1 MKDRIIDLSLERRRS
16 TLLAMI
22 GIVIFGIVARV
33 SIPVESE
40 PRIEIPFY
48 VITVVHEGISPEDA
62 RRLLILPLEIELKA
76 VEGVREITGTG
87 AENMAMVGVEF
98 TTGIDLDVALS
109 DVREA
114 VNRAKPEF
122 PSTTEEPIVEETAT
136 TDYPVLQINLVGRNT
151 PEETLYASARR
162 LRDRIETVGQVQLAA
177 LQGHREEFMEILIRP
192 EQLATYRMSVE
203 ELYGALT
210 RNNRLIAAGAM
221 DSAQGSVSVKVP
233 SVIESTD
240 DLLDIPVRI
249 EGDTV
254 VTLNDVASVRRTFKD
269 RASYSHANGERSI
282 SVFVY
287 RRSGANSIET
297 ATAVRE
303 VADGFRDRLP
313 AGVNMFYSQD
323 TSQFAAK
330 QIVELQGNIVT
341 ALVLVMLVI
350 FPAMG
355 LRSSLLVAGAIPV
368 SFLFALIFL
377 WLFGHSFNFMVMFG
391 MLLGLGMLIDG
402 AIVVTEDAERRITEG
417 ETELEAYGAAAK
429 RMFLPVLASTATTLA
444 AFVPLMF
451 WPGVAGAFM
460 GYLPITLLWVLI
472 GALLYALIFAPVL
485 GTTFR
490 RRSRVSA
497 PAAADADGMWDLD
510 WARLGRFARGYG
522 RLLSLAV
529 SRPLVTVAIVIALV
543 LGIFTMHGSRDL
555 GVLFFNENDP
565 TYAQVF
571 VRARGNLDVEEAYRL
586 VAEVEAA
593 VLEVPGI
600 RNLNMFTT
608 TGAGQAQGQRMQYQ
622 GGSSADRIGAM
633 FIEMVES
640 SQRDTTGMEVL
651 EEVRRRTER
660 FGGVII
666 EVRPFESQIT
676 AGKPIA
682 LQFSS
687 NERERLVPVVERVR
701 EYIVNEVEGLR
712 DIEDTL
718 PVPGIEWQLEVDRA
732 LAGLYGADV
741 STVGLATQLV
751 TNGAKLGEYR
761 PDDADDALDIRIRYP
776 TEDRGVNE
784 LDDLRIV
791 TRNGPV
797 PLSNFVTR
805 RATPRLDTIQ
815 RADQEDIHMI
825 RAGVAPGVLPDA
837 KIREIQSWLDSQTF
851 DSEVDIR
858 FRGTTEEQEESID
871 FLSKAFSFALLLMFA
886 LLVTQFNNIYQ
897 SFLIMLAIVLSTAG
911 VFLGLVITNQPFS
924 AILSGVGVV
933 SLAGIVVNN
942 NIVLIDTYNVGRRE
956 FPGRDIAELIVL
968 TGLQRLRP
976 VLLTTV
982 TTVIGL
988 LPLASHQ
995 SVDFIN
1001 RKWVSGGELSGYW
1014 VPLAQA
1020 VVSGLTFATILTLIL
1035 TPALLVLPS
1044 RLKGSFPGVL
1054 TELRNRA
1061 PRPVRLRGG
1070 KSYANRSPGV

>member
-1 MKDRIIDLSLERRRS
+1 M
-16 TLLAMI
+16 
-22 GIVIFGIVARV
+22 AR
-33 SIPVESE
+33 
-40 PRIEIPFY
+40 
-48 VITVVHEGISPEDA
+48 
-62 RRLLILPLEIELKA
+62 
-76 VEGVREITGTG
+76 
-87 AENMAMVGVEF
+87 
-98 TTGIDLDVALS
+98 
-109 DVREA
+109 
-114 VNRAKPEF
+114 
-122 PSTTEEPIVEETAT
+122 
-136 TDYPVLQINLVGRNT
+136 
-151 PEETLYASARR
+151 
-162 LRDRIETVGQVQLAA
+162 
-177 LQGHREEFMEILIRP
+177 
-192 EQLATYRMSVE
+192 
-203 ELYGALT
+203 
-210 RNNRLIAAGAM
+210 
-221 DSAQGSVSVKVP
+221 
-233 SVIESTD
+233 
-240 DLLDIPVRI
+240 
-249 EGDTV
+249 
-254 VTLNDVASVRRTFKD
+254 
-269 RASYSHANGERSI
+269 
-282 SVFVY
+282 
-287 RRSGANSIET
+287 
-297 ATAVRE
+297 
-303 VADGFRDRLP
+303 
-313 AGVNMFYSQD
+313 
-323 TSQFAAK
+323 
-330 QIVELQGNIVT
+330 
-341 ALVLVMLVI
+341 
-350 FPAMG
+350 
-355 LRSSLLVAGAIPV
+355 AI
-368 SFLFALIFL
+368 
-377 WLFGHSFNFMVMFG
+377 
-391 MLLGLGMLIDG
+391 
-402 AIVVTEDAERRITEG
+402 
-417 ETELEAYGAAAK
+417 
-429 RMFLPVLASTATTLA
+429 
-444 AFVPLMF
+444 
-451 WPGVAGAFM
+451 
-460 GYLPITLLWVLI
+460 
-472 GALLYALIFAPVL
+472 
-485 GTTFR
+485 
-490 RRSRVSA
+490 
-497 PAAADADGMWDLD
+497 
-510 WARLGRFARGYG
+510 WACF
-522 RLLSLAV
+522 
-529 SRPLVTVAIVIALV
+529 
-543 LGIFTMHGSRDL
+543 
-555 GVLFFNENDP
+555 FFNENDP

>member
-1 MKDRIIDLSLERRRS
+1 MKDRIVDLSLERRRS

-87 AENMAMVGVEF
+87 AENMALVAVEF
-98 TTGIDLDVALS
+98 TTGIDLDAALS

-151 PEETLYASARR
+151 PEETLYATARR

-203 ELYGALT
+203 ELYAALT

-254 VTLNDVASVRRTFKD
+254 VTLSDVASVRRTFKD
-269 RASYSHANGERSI
+269 RTSYSHANGERSI

-303 VADGFRDRLP
+303 VADAFRERLP
-313 AGVNMFYSQD
+313 VGVNMFYSQD

-417 ETELEAYGAAAK
+417 ETELAAYGAAAK

-490 RRSRVSA
+490 RRARSRPSTAGA
-497 PAAADADGMWDLD
+497 PADSMWDLD
-510 WARLGRFARGYG
+510 WARLGRFAHGYG
-522 RLLSLAV
+522 RLLALAV
-529 SRPLVTVAIVIALV
+529 RRPLVTVTTVIALV
-543 LGIFTMHGSRDL
+543 MGIFVLHGSRDL

-593 VLEVPGI
+593 ILEVPGI

-622 GGSSADRIGAM
+622 GGSAADRIGAM
-633 FIEMVES
+633 FVEMVES
-640 SQRDTTGMEVL
+640 SERDMTGIEVL
-651 EEVRRRTER
+651 EEVRRRTASL
-660 FGGVII
+660 GGVII

-732 LAGLYGADV
+732 VAGLYGADV

-784 LDDLRIV
+784 LDDLRII
-791 TRNGPV
+791 TRNGAV

-837 KIREIQSWLDSQTF
+837 KIREIQAWLDSHTF
-851 DSEVDIR
+851 DPEVDIS

-911 VFLGLVITNQPFS
+911 VFLGLVVTNQPFS

-933 SLAGIVVNN
+933 ALAGIVVNN

-956 FPGRDIAELIVL
+956 FPDRDIAEIIVL

-1044 RLKGSFPGVL
+1044 RLKGTISNVL
-1054 TELRNRA
+1054 SGLRRKA
-1061 PRPVRLRGG
+1061 PRPVRLGG
-1070 KSYANRSPGV
+1070 GS